1 MKYQIENG
9 SFNVANNKVYL
20 RGSFNDW
27 DTSNQMTSLG
37 DGVYS
42 ITLNLQ
48 GNSAYYFKFF
58 TDAPGFPNSG
68 WENTVGVGIENRN
81 MYIGTNDL
89 ELAKL
94 YFNNANMKLRLST
107 SMYKLYC
114 DDVDI
119 AYIDS
124 MKAFYDDHFTRIT
137 NAIETTIG
145 TPVNIW
151 FYPDQKTY
159 FIMYGYPESP
169 SWAIGSAIG
178 RDHIVTF
185 SPRYFA
191 NLEDCLGNTCHEFTH
206 SCVAWKMGS
215 QMPVW
220 LNEGA
225 ACFYAGDGL
234 IRPIGSVRYNVNER
248 RGGSKPP
255 LSYIEEGDFAA
266 NDGYPLSHSIAD
278 FIFTKHGQ
286 HAMADFIGNIDYSAL
301 GYGSK
306 LDFEKAWHQHLDKY
320 YLDPQADIKI
330 KVDMGYYISKG
341 MFDPDNDKVS
351 VGGEFSHW
359 YSFEMQPEGNGI
371 YSFVTTNPH
380 NSSLQ
385 YKFKITNKEKPEGEW
400 EGNVGDGTNGCRIL
414 TVAESNVTT
423 LPILFNNL
431 NPTLILTYPL
441 GGELLVSGDSI
452 SISWKYTSIP
462 NIKIEYTTDNE
473 NTWNVISSSCPS
485 SNLSFKWKVP
495 DITDLPVRIR
505 ISDVTDSSAKTE
517 TTFPISIVSSNERG
531 GPFIYD
537 NNTIALFHFNMDFK
551 NRGNYFAEGQPNNSV
566 AFSSSADITLGYCV
580 NIDNSNPAVSSNV
593 EIPYY
598 EALSLKNDWTIEFWF
613 KINSWGSGST
623 EYPFMFIKTG
633 ANYFFSP
640 LPGVKS
646 IMVGYDFEGGAET
659 VVFPDNSLSVNKWY
673 HITFIRNTVNTTLKC
688 FLHDSE
694 MKFLSSASKVYNK
707 SHLPKTNSDPIRLG
721 GFSSG
726 SNCQFDGC
734 IDELRISNVVREY
747 RKLNVSS
754 FNNAEI
760 LTVGDK
766 EDITWTCLDILK
778 VKLEYSNNNGSTW
791 TTIANNIDAASGKYT
806 WAIPNNISS
815 DCKIRITDQDDAS
828 FYDISDKSFSIIPK
842 EIPLNLTYP
851 LGGETFVSGD
861 SVLIRWENST
871 ITNVKVEYSTDN
883 GTTWNI
889 ISSSYLSS
897 KLSIKWKVPDIVSY
911 AVKIRISDQNN
922 ASSFDITDNSFS
934 IIQKEEPVIVTVE
947 FSVDLNYQIE
957 KGIFNPSKDK
967 VYIKGSFNG
976 WGELNQMT
984 DNNGSGVYTCTIT
997 LDPSTKY
1004 EYKYFINSAGAE
1016 NSGWEL
1022 NVSEGDNGNRS
1033 VTTGNAP
1040 MVHEKEYFNNL
1051 MVSVNNMFNPTS
1063 LEIYPNPVNDRAV
1076 LTFNIEKQTVV
1087 SLKVYD
1093 VYGRLKVTLADGFLP
1108 TGKYTFEWNAS
1119 SEPRGIYFGI
1129 LKTEQ
1134 VISTKKIVVR

>member
-1 MKYQIENG
+1 MKPNTICSSSIKQISLLLLAILFTLSSFAVSIKFTVDMKYQIENG

-20 RGSFNDW
+20 RGSFNNW
-27 DTSNQMTSLG
+27 DTSNQMTSQG
-37 DGVYS
+37 EGIYS

-58 TDAPGFPNSG
+58 TDAPGFSNSG

-94 YFNNANMKLRLST
+94 YFNNANMKLRLT
-107 SMYKLYC
+107 TEMYKLYC
-114 DDVDI
+114 DDIDI

-137 NAIETTIG
+137 NAIETTVG

-169 SWAIGSAIG
+169 DWAIGSAIG

-206 SCVAWKMGS
+206 SCVAWKMGDK
-215 QMPVW
+215 MPVW

-225 ACFYAGDGL
+225 ACFYAGDGW

-266 NDGYPLSHSIAD
+266 NDGYPLSHSVAD

-320 YLDPQADIKI
+320 YLAPQADIKI
-330 KVDMGYYISKG
+330 RVDMGYYISKG
-341 MFDPDNDKVS
+341 MFDPSNDKVS
-351 VGGEFSHW
+351 IGGEFSHW

-371 YSFVTTNPH
+371 YSFVTTNPY

-431 NPTLILTYPL
+431 NPTLILTYPR

-473 NTWNVISSSCPS
+473 NTWNVIASSCPS

-495 DITDLPVRIR
+495 DITDLPLRIR
-505 ISDVTDSSAKTE
+505 ISDVADSSAKTK

-537 NNTIALFHFNMDFK
+537 NNTIALFHFNGDFK
-551 NRGNYFAEGQPNNSV
+551 NQGNYFAEGQPNNSV
-566 AFSSSADITLGYCV
+566 AFSSSADIPLGYSV

-659 VVFPDNSLSVNKWY
+659 VVFPDNSLSLNKWY

-734 IDELRISNVVREY
+734 IDELRISNIVREY

-766 EDITWTCLDILK
+766 TDITWTCLDILK

-791 TTIANNIDAASGKYT
+791 TTIANNIDAYSGKYSWT
-806 WAIPNNISS
+806 VPNNISS
-815 DCKIRITDQDDAS
+815 DCMIRITDQNDAS
-828 FYDISDKSFSIIPK
+828 FYDISDK
-842 EIPLNLTYP
+842 
-851 LGGETFVSGD
+851 
-861 SVLIRWENST
+861 
-871 ITNVKVEYSTDN
+871 
-883 GTTWNI
+883 
-889 ISSSYLSS
+889 
-897 KLSIKWKVPDIVSY
+897 
-911 AVKIRISDQNN
+911 
-922 ASSFDITDNSFS
+922 SFS

-984 DNNGSGVYTCTIT
+984 DNTGSGVYTCTIT

-1022 NVSEGDNGNRS
+1022 NVSMGENGNRS

-1051 MVSVNNMFNPTS
+1051 MVSVNALINPVS

-1076 LTFNIEKQTVV
+1076 LSFSIEKQTDV

-1093 VYGRLKVTLADGFLP
+1093 VYGRLISTFTDGPLHS
-1108 TGKYTFEWNAS
+1108 GKHTFEWNTS
-1119 SEPRGIYFGI
+1119 KKPRGLYIGI
-1129 LKTEQ
+1129 LKTGQ
-1134 VISTKKIVVR
+1134 VISTKKLIINH